1 MTNKLNTLTKPKSI
15 IVDGELHNK
24 FKRFCKGK
32 NMKLGA
38 VVEDLVRLYLTKSKD
53 VQKMVDDIKEKEN
66 LS

>member
-1 MTNKLNTLTKPKSI
+1 MTIKLNKLTKPKSI
-15 IVDGELHNK
+15 IVDGELHND

-38 VVEDLVRLYLTKSKD
+38 VVEDLVRLYLNKPKD
-53 VQKMVDDIKEKEN
+53 VQKMVDDIKEKET